1 LAERTATR
9 RAVPY
14 LVAGWLFA
22 AASIVVFAWLTA
34 GSYVRQALRPL
45 PGEADLALRECTA
58 DPACAP
64 DAAGLV
70 GHQVTLLGQTRTV
83 VYLSAW
89 SISILAVV
97 AVAIATVLVLRRPDA
112 PAARLLGALWKV
124 QAGWAAALLVVQ
136 VVMLGIGANVFAG
149 TPEPAQMFAAIKAFD
164 APFTDVGNL
173 YYLAWFAGVG
183 LVAALLTRAL
193 RKTI

>member
-1 LAERTATR
+1 M
-9 RAVPY
+9 PY

-22 AASIVVFAWLTA
+22 AASIVVFAWLTV
-34 GSYVRQALRPL
+34 GPYVRQTLRPL

-70 GHQVTLLGQTRTV
+70 DHQVTLLSQTRTV
-83 VYLSAW
+83 VHLSAW
-89 SISILAVV
+89 SISILAV
-97 AVAIATVLVLRRPDA
+97 AAIAIATVLILRRPDA
-112 PAARLLGALWKV
+112 PSARLLGVVWKV
-124 QAGWAAALLVVQ
+124 QLGWAAALLVLQGVLLA
-136 VVMLGIGANVFAG
+136 VGANVLAG
-149 TPEPAQMFAAIKAFD
+149 TPEPARMFAAIKAFD

-173 YYLAWFAGVG
+173 YHLAWFAGVG

-193 RKTI
+193 RKMI

>member
-1 LAERTATR
+1 MAERTTTR
-9 RAVPY
+9 RAMPY

-34 GSYVRQALRPL
+34 GSYVRQTLRPL

-70 GHQVTLLGQTRTV
+70 DHQVTLLSQTRTV

-89 SISILAVV
+89 SISVLAMV
-97 AVAIATVLVLRRPDA
+97 AIAIATVLILRRPDA
-112 PAARLLGALWKV
+112 QSARPLGVLWKV
-124 QAGWAAALLVVQ
+124 QIGWVAVLLVVQ
-136 VVMLGIGANVFAG
+136 VVLLGIGANVFAG
-149 TPEPAQMFAAIKAFD
+149 TPEPARMFAAIKAFD